1 MIRIRHYARPYRA
14 KCDCCKRVTAVQ
26 DKAEVT
32 RGDVLIGEITIC
44 MQCLP
49 AFAGETMQ
57 SPAAPPP
64 QPAEYRSPAPAAA
77 QVDAVEEI
85 EEIEEGPLIEE
96 LTDDAYDDL
105 IGGADEVVG
114 LFG

>member
-57 SPAAPPP
+57 TPAAPPTP
-64 QPAEYRSPAPAAA
+64 PAEYHAPTPTAAP
-77 QVDAVEEI
+77 EEII
-85 EEIEEGPLIEE
+85 EEIDEGPLIEE
-96 LTDDAYDDL
+96 LSDDDYDDL

>member
-57 SPAAPPP
+57 PPAAPTPP
-64 QPAEYRSPAPAAA
+64 PAEYRAPAPAPTAA
-77 QVDAVEEI
+77 DEI
-85 EEIEEGPLIEE
+85 VEEIEEGPLIEE
-96 LTDDAYDDL
+96 LSDADYDDL
-105 IGGADEVVG
+105 IGSADEVVG

>member
-26 DKAEVT
+26 DKAELT

-49 AFAGETMQ
+49 AFVGETMQ
-57 SPAAPPP
+57 PPAAPPTP
-64 QPAEYRSPAPAAA
+64 PAEYRAPAPAAA
-77 QVDAVEEI
+77 PVEEI

-96 LTDDAYDDL
+96 LSDDDYDDL